1 MTVSGTSSFSE
12 EIRSAGR
19 FQREGQ
25 TLLAETT
32 LRTILA
38 RDENHHAANY
48 LLGMLYHQQ
57 QQSIRAIS
65 FLQRA
70 VAARPDD
77 FVAVFNLGVIQHE
90 LGLLADA
97 QHSLQQAALL
107 ALENAPENAPQ
118 NARLQVL
125 LAVIFRDQGYR
136 DEALAAVDRSL
147 ALDPA
152 DADAWVTKGSLLQ
165 AGGDM
170 EAAIACYEKAL
181 LHAPL
186 HGDACYRL
194 SLLDRLEGDA
204 EQLRKMESGWQ
215 AEAVPPGDRIL
226 IGYALGR
233 AYESQRQFDRA
244 FGYFQAANELQR
256 RSLHWPLESSAGF
269 FERHQRGFS
278 QSFVDRCKDQALS
291 DSTPIFIVG
300 MPRSGTSLVEQIL
313 ASHPAVH
320 GAGEVAFSRIFEQA
334 VEQRSGQPFPLGID
348 AVDPAVLAE
357 SCRDYIGKL
366 RSHAGAGQGAEAA
379 AAKHVTDKLPHNFL
393 RIGLYAAMLPNA
405 KIVLV
410 ERDPLDNCLSIYQ
423 HFFTAAHGYATDL
436 TDLGCYYR
444 LYQDLIAHWDN
455 MFPGRIHHLRY
466 EALVQDTESQ
476 VRLLLAHCGLEF
488 DPACLAF
495 HQTKRSSSTPS
506 DAQVRKPVYQG
517 AVGRWQNYAK
527 HLGLLQEALG
537 S

>member
-1 MTVSGTSSFSE
+1 MTASGTSSFSE

-32 LRTILA
+32 LRNVLA
-38 RDENHHAANY
+38 RDESHHAANY

-57 QQSIRAIS
+57 QQSSRAIPL
-65 FLQRA
+65 LQRA

-77 FVAVFNLGVIQHE
+77 FVAVFNLGVIQRE

-97 QHSLQQAALL
+97 QQSLQQAALL
-107 ALENAPENAPQ
+107 APENAPQ

-165 AGGDM
+165 AGG
-170 EAAIACYEKAL
+170 ELVAAIACYKKAL
-181 LHAPL
+181 LHSPL

-194 SLLDRLEGDA
+194 SLLDRLEDDA

-215 AEAVPPGDRIL
+215 AQAVPAEDRIL

-233 AYESQRQFDRA
+233 TYDSRSQFDLA

-256 RSLHWPLESSAGF
+256 RPLHWSLESTVAF
-269 FERHQRGFS
+269 FERHKRGFN
-278 QSFVDRCKDQALS
+278 QSFVDQCREKAVS
-291 DSTPIFIVG
+291 DNTPIFIVG

-320 GAGEVAFSRIFEQA
+320 GAGEVEFSRIFEQA
-334 VEQRSGQPFPLGID
+334 VEQRTGQPFPLGID
-348 AVDPAVLAE
+348 AVDPALLAQ

-366 RSHAGAGQGAEAA
+366 RSHAGAGKGVRAA
-379 AAKHVTDKLPHNFL
+379 TVQHVTDKLPHNFL

-444 LYQDLIAHWDN
+444 LYQDLIAHWEN

-476 VRLLLAHCGLEF
+476 VRSLLTHCALEF
-488 DPACLAF
+488 HPACLSF
-495 HQTKRSSSTPS
+495 HKTERSVSTPS
-506 DAQVRKPVYQG
+506 DAQVRRPVHQG
-517 AVGRWQNYAK
+517 ALGRWKNYAK
-527 HLGLLQEALG
+527 HLGPLQEALG